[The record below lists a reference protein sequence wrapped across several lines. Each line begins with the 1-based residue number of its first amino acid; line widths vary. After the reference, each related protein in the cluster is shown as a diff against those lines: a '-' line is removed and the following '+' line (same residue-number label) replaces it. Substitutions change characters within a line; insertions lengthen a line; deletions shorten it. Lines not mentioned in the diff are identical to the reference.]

1 MTRNRHWSASKRNAG
16 ISCQGQSKTEE
27 VFHAITN
34 GTPEL
39 PETEE
44 SIEIDE
50 VSGEW
55 CPAYRVKGSDLVWV
69 HFDEHLWINFPV
81 EPNFEKKVLQDENLD
96 SEVIDCVKEAEETGD
111 VKWATVE
118 IKSSDRVDQV
128 IPLLKLRHSVL
139 AS

>member
-1 MTRNRHWSASKRNAG
+1 MHEFLAKVNPKQKRYFTQLRTALR
-16 ISCQGQSKTEE
+16 
-27 VFHAITN
+27 V
-34 GTPEL
+34 L
-39 PETEE
+39 PEIEE

-50 VSGEW
+50 ISGEW

-96 SEVIDCVKEAEETGD
+96 SYIVGCVKDAEETGG

-118 IKSSDRVDQV
+118 IKSVERVDQV
-128 IPLLKLRHSVL
+128 IPILKLRHSVL

>member
-1 MTRNRHWSASKRNAG
+1 MQEFLEKVKPKQKKYFTQLR
-16 ISCQGQSKTEE
+16 T
-27 VFHAITN
+27 AIR
-34 GTPEL
+34 EL

-55 CPAYRVKGSDLVWV
+55 CPVYRVKGSDLVWV

-96 SEVIDCVKEAEETGD
+96 SEVVDLIKEAEETGD
-111 VKWATVE
+111 VKWASAVL
-118 IKSSDRVDQV
+118 KSADNVDQV
-128 IPLLKLRHSVL
+128 IPMLKLRHSVL
-139 AS
+139 FS

>member
-1 MTRNRHWSASKRNAG
+1 MQEFLEKVKPKQKKYFTQLR
-16 ISCQGQSKTEE
+16 T
-27 VFHAITN
+27 AIRD
-34 GTPEL
+34 L

-55 CPAYRVKGSDLVWV
+55 CPVYRVKGSDLVWV

-96 SEVIDCVKEAEETGD
+96 TEAVDFVIEAEETGG
-111 VKWATVE
+111 VKWATAE
-118 IKSSDRVDQV
+118 IKSNEGVDQL

-139 AS
+139 FS

>member
-1 MTRNRHWSASKRNAG
+1 MQEFLAKVNPKQKKYFTQLRTALR
-16 ISCQGQSKTEE
+16 
-27 VFHAITN
+27 
-34 GTPEL
+34 EL

-81 EPNFEKKVLQDENLD
+81 EPKFEKKVLQDENLD
-96 SEVIDCVKEAEETGD
+96 SEVIDYVIEAEETGG

>member
-1 MTRNRHWSASKRNAG
+1 MQEFLEKVKPKQKKYFTDLRASLL
-16 ISCQGQSKTEE
+16 
-27 VFHAITN
+27 
-34 GTPEL
+34 EL

-44 SIEIDE
+44 SIEIDD

-55 CPAYRVKGSDLVWV
+55 CPVYRVKGSDLVWV

-96 SEVIDCVKEAEETGD
+96 SEVVGFVKEAQELGD
-111 VKWATVE
+111 AKWATVE
-118 IKSSDRVDQV
+118 IKSGDRVEDV
-128 IPLLKLRHSVL
+128 IPLLKLRHSIL